1 VSRSAASASSQPG
14 LWPRLGRFLK
24 KPWLGQVRAA
34 GLYARNVFPAMPI
47 PIRLPNG
54 YWWLAWN
61 NHLGDHLLAGGFEEP
76 EYAFVQRFLKEGM
89 VVLDVGANEGYYT
102 VLASKCVGPGG
113 RVIGFEPSPRERR
126 RLRMNLWMNQ
136 CANVRVEGLAMGSEE
151 GQVNLHVV
159 QGAETGCNS
168 LRPPDI
174 QGRTRPVQVAVTTLD
189 QFLRR
194 NAIPRI
200 DFIKMD
206 IEGAE
211 LSALQGAAGL
221 LRTLPRPVLLIE
233 VFEIRSRP
241 WGYSSRDIVKILT
254 DAGYLPYRPV
264 GNGDLETVDPGRD
277 CFDANL
283 IVVPKERISEI
294 AGFLSVPETHSCLP
308 SK

>member
-14 LWPRLGRFLK
+14 LLPRLERFLK

-34 GLYARNVFPAMPI
+34 GLYSRNVFPAMPI

-61 NHLGDHLLAGGFEEP
+61 NYLGDHLLAGSFEEL
-76 EYAFVQRFLKEGM
+76 EYAFVQRFIKEGM

-102 VLASKCVGPGG
+102 VLASKRVGPRG
-113 RVIGFEPSPRERR
+113 RVIAFEPSPRERR

-136 CANVRVEGLAMGSEE
+136 CANVRVEGLALGSEE
-151 GQVNLHVV
+151 GPVNLHVV
-159 QGAETGCNS
+159 EGAETGCNS

-189 QFLRR
+189 EFLRR

-211 LSALQGAAGL
+211 LNALQGAAGL

-241 WGYSSRDIVKILT
+241 WGYCSRDIVKILA

-264 GNGDLETVDPGRD
+264 GNGDLGSWPG
-277 CFDANL
+277 L
-283 IVVPKERISEI
+283 
-294 AGFLSVPETHSCLP
+294 L
-308 SK
+308 